1 MGVTSHHVHRFCSD
15 FGGRVDY
22 YMGHVY
28 QVVEIFGAILKFC
41 EWKNIEIS
49 LKVQISKTA

>member
-1 MGVTSHHVHRFCSD
+1 MFTGSVQTSRA
-15 FGGRVDY
+15 GVDY
-22 YMGHVY
+22 YIGHIY

-49 LKVQISKTA
+49 LKGQISKTA